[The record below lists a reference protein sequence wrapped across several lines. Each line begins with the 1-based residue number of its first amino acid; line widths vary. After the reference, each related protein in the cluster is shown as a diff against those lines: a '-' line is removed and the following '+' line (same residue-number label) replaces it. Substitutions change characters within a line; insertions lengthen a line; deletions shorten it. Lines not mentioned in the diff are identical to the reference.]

1 MNSPAKKVLVIVVV
15 LVLFAL
21 TILIVDSK
29 LPRKGK
35 DKENPTKTE
44 EVIEE
49 KEETKSKNKED
60 KVKDKV
66 KDTEENKKDEE
77 IREAEATILSKS
89 GGTISLSVDDEE
101 VTKVLRFDMNEED
114 YKTIRVGQILHLKYA
129 IKNGEVEV
137 KEVTFK

>member
-1 MNSPAKKVLVIVVV
+1 MNSHAKKVLVVVVV

-35 DKENPTKTE
+35 GKENPTKTE

-49 KEETKSKNKED
+49 KEEIKSKNTED
-60 KVKDKV
+60 KVKDTK
-66 KDTEENKKDEE
+66 ENQKDEE

-114 YKTIRVGQILHLKYA
+114 YKSVRVGQILHLKYT

>member
-29 LPRKGK
+29 LPKKGK

-60 KVKDKV
+60 KVKDTK
-66 KDTEENKKDEE
+66 ENKEDEE

-101 VTKVLRFDMNEED
+101 VTKVLRFDMDEQD
-114 YKTIRVGQILHLKYA
+114 YKSVRVGQILHLKYI

>member
-29 LPRKGK
+29 LPRRGK
-35 DKENPTKTE
+35 NKENPTKTE
-44 EVIEE
+44 EVIE
-49 KEETKSKNKED
+49 KEDSKSKNKED
-60 KVKDKV
+60 KVKD
-66 KDTEENKKDEE
+66 TEVNKEDEE
-77 IREAEATILSKS
+77 IREAEATILTKS

-101 VTKVLRFDMNEED
+101 VTKVLRFDMDEQD
-114 YKTIRVGQILHLKYA
+114 YKSVRVGQILYLKYI

>member
-29 LPRKGK
+29 LPRNGK
-35 DKENPTKTE
+35 DKESPTKTE

-60 KVKDKV
+60 KVKDTK
-66 KDTEENKKDEE
+66 ENKEDEE
-77 IREAEATILSKS
+77 IREAEATILTKS
-89 GGTISLSVDDEE
+89 GGTISLSVDDED
-101 VTKVLRFDMNEED
+101 VTKVLRFDMDEQD
-114 YKTIRVGQILHLKYA
+114 YKSVRVGQILHLKYI

>member
-1 MNSPAKKVLVIVVV
+1 MNSPAKKVLIIVVV

-44 EVIEE
+44 EVIEKE
-49 KEETKSKNKED
+49 EETKD
-60 KVKDKV
+60 KVKDK
-66 KDTEENKKDEE
+66 EENQENEE

-89 GGTISLSVDDEE
+89 GGTVSLSVDDEE
-101 VTKVLRFDMNEED
+101 VTKVLRFDMDEDD
-114 YKTIRVGQILHLKYA
+114 YKSVRVGQVLHLKYV

-137 KEVTFK
+137 KEVTVK

>member
-29 LPRKGK
+29 LPKKGK

-49 KEETKSKNKED
+49 KEEAKSKNKED
-60 KVKDKV
+60 KVKDTK
-66 KDTEENKKDEE
+66 ENKEDEE

-101 VTKVLRFDMNEED
+101 VTKVLRFDMDEQD
-114 YKTIRVGQILHLKYA
+114 YKSVRVGQILHLKYI

>member
-60 KVKDKV
+60 KVKDTK
-66 KDTEENKKDEE
+66 ENKEDEE
-77 IREAEATILSKS
+77 IREAEATILTKS

-114 YKTIRVGQILHLKYA
+114 YKSVRVGQILHLKYI

-137 KEVTFK
+137 REVTFK

>member
-21 TILIVDSK
+21 SILIVDSK

-35 DKENPTKTE
+35 NKENPTKTE
-44 EVIEE
+44 EVIE
-49 KEETKSKNKED
+49 KEDSKSKNKED
-60 KVKDKV
+60 KVKDTK
-66 KDTEENKKDEE
+66 ESQKDEE

-114 YKTIRVGQILHLKYA
+114 YKSVRVGQILHLKYI

-137 KEVTFK
+137 REVTFK

>member
-44 EVIEE
+44 ETIEE
-49 KEETKSKNKED
+49 KEDSKSKNK
-60 KVKDKV
+60 KDKV
-66 KDTEENKKDEE
+66 KDTKENKENEE

-89 GGTISLSVDDEE
+89 GGTISLSVDDED

-114 YKTIRVGQILHLKYA
+114 YKSVRVGQILHLKYI

>member
-35 DKENPTKTE
+35 DKESPTKIE
-44 EVIEE
+44 EVIE
-49 KEETKSKNKED
+49 KEDSKSKNKED
-60 KVKDKV
+60 KVKD
-66 KDTEENKKDEE
+66 TEENKEDEE
-77 IREAEATILSKS
+77 IREAEATILTKS

-114 YKTIRVGQILHLKYA
+114 YKSVRVGQILHLKYI

>member
-1 MNSPAKKVLVIVVV
+1 MSSPAKKVLVIVVV

-44 EVIEE
+44 GIIE
-49 KEETKSKNKED
+49 KEDSKSKNKNKE
-60 KVKDKV
+60 DKV
-66 KDTEENKKDEE
+66 KDTEENKENEE

-89 GGTISLSVDDEE
+89 RGTVSLCVDDEE
-101 VTKVLRFDMNEED
+101 VTKVLRFDMDEQD
-114 YKTIRVGQILHLKYA
+114 YKSVRVGQILHLKYI

>member
-44 EVIEE
+44 EVIE
-49 KEETKSKNKED
+49 KEENKSKNK
-60 KVKDKV
+60 KDKV
-66 KDTEENKKDEE
+66 KDTEENQENEE
-77 IREAEATILSKS
+77 IREAEAIILSKS

-101 VTKVLRFDMNEED
+101 VTKVLRFDMDDED
-114 YKTIRVGQILHLKYA
+114 YKSVRVGQILHLKY
-129 IKNGEVEV
+129 ILKNGEVV
-137 KEVTFK
+137 IKEVTVK

>member
-49 KEETKSKNKED
+49 KEKTKSNNKED
-60 KVKDKV
+60 KVKDTK
-66 KDTEENKKDEE
+66 ENKEDEE

-89 GGTISLSVDDEE
+89 GGTVSLSVDDEE

-114 YKTIRVGQILHLKYA
+114 YKSVRVGQILHLKYI

>member
-44 EVIEE
+44 EVIE
-49 KEETKSKNKED
+49 KEDSKSKNKED
-60 KVKDKV
+60 KVKDTK
-66 KDTEENKKDEE
+66 ENKEDEE

-114 YKTIRVGQILHLKYA
+114 YKSVRVGQILHLKYI

>member
-44 EVIEE
+44 EIIEE
-49 KEETKSKNKED
+49 KEDSKSKNKEY
-60 KVKDKV
+60 KV
-66 KDTEENKKDEE
+66 KDTEENKEDEE
-77 IREAEATILSKS
+77 IREAEATILTKS
-89 GGTISLSVDDEE
+89 GGTVSLSVDDEE
-101 VTKVLRFDMNEED
+101 VTKVLRFDMDEQD
-114 YKTIRVGQILHLKYA
+114 YKSVRVGQILHLKYI

>member
-21 TILIVDSK
+21 TILIVDLK

-44 EVIEE
+44 EVIER

-60 KVKDKV
+60 KVKDTK
-66 KDTEENKKDEE
+66 ENKEDEE

-89 GGTISLSVDDEE
+89 GGTVSLSVDDEE
-101 VTKVLRFDMNEED
+101 VTKVLRFDMDEQD
-114 YKTIRVGQILHLKYA
+114 YKSVRVGQILHLKYI

>member
-1 MNSPAKKVLVIVVV
+1 MKSPAKKVLIIVVV

-44 EVIEE
+44 EVIE
-49 KEETKSKNKED
+49 KEESKSKNKED
-60 KVKDKV
+60 KVKD
-66 KDTEENKKDEE
+66 TEENQENGE

-101 VTKVLRFDMNEED
+101 VTKVLRFDMDEED
-114 YKTIRVGQILHLKYA
+114 YKSVRVGQILHLKY
-129 IKNGEVEV
+129 ILKNGEVV
-137 KEVTFK
+137 IREVTVK

>member
-60 KVKDKV
+60 KVKDTK
-66 KDTEENKKDEE
+66 ENKEDEE

-114 YKTIRVGQILHLKYA
+114 YKSVRVGQILHLKYI

>member
-29 LPRKGK
+29 LPRRGK
-35 DKENPTKTE
+35 NKENPTKTE
-44 EVIEE
+44 EVIE
-49 KEETKSKNKED
+49 KEDSKSKNKED
-60 KVKDKV
+60 KVKD
-66 KDTEENKKDEE
+66 TEVNKEDEE
-77 IREAEATILSKS
+77 IREAEATILTKS

-101 VTKVLRFDMNEED
+101 VTKVLRFDMDEQY
-114 YKTIRVGQILHLKYA
+114 YKSVRVGQILYLKYI

>member
-29 LPRKGK
+29 LPKKGK

-44 EVIEE
+44 EVIE
-49 KEETKSKNKED
+49 KEDSKSKNKED
-60 KVKDKV
+60 KVKD
-66 KDTEENKKDEE
+66 TEENKEDEE

-89 GGTISLSVDDEE
+89 GGTVSLSVDDEE

-114 YKTIRVGQILHLKYA
+114 YKSVRVGQILHLKYI

-137 KEVTFK
+137 REVTFK